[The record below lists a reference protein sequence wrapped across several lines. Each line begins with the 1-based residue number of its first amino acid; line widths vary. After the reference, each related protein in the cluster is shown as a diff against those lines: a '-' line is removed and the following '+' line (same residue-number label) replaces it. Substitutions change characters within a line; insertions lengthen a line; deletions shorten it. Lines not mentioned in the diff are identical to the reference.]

1 MMEGD
6 LFIFPLFWS
15 RHDYHA
21 RFKKILPSSTPPS
34 ILPKT
39 YPYQQLQLTF
49 TFTSPAKPKP
59 RGIFATNSILYRY
72 LNLQGPAARG
82 VV

>member
-1 MMEGD
+1 VLLDGKAENHLGSMPHQPPGGSDVMMEGD

-39 YPYQQLQLTF
+39 YPYQQLQLTDLHI
-49 TFTSPAKPKP
+49 A
-59 RGIFATNSILYRY
+59 G
-72 LNLQGPAARG
+72 
-82 VV
+82 